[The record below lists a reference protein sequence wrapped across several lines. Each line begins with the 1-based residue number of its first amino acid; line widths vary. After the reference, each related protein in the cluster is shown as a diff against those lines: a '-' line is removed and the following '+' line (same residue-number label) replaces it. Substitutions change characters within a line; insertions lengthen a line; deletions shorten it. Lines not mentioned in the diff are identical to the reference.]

1 MKLLS
6 LLKKTGQTKK
16 PTSCSAVIV
25 AAGSSQRMGGNDKI
39 MMKLGAMPVLA
50 RTVLAFENNPL
61 IDEIIIVTRTEKL
74 EETADLCYKNGL
86 HKVRQVISGGST
98 RTESALA
105 GVSAARHD
113 AELIAIH
120 DGARPLVSQELI
132 TKVITAARDHRSAVP
147 AIASTDTLK
156 AVDEKGMV
164 AGTVDRA
171 STVRVQTPQV
181 FDADLIKG
189 ALTLAAEKGIPL
201 TDDCSAMEL
210 MGVRTFVV
218 EGEPENIKITTPDDM
233 LLARA
238 IVEDRGEWN
247 ANRTW
252 V

>member
-1 MKLLS
+1 MKILS
-6 LLKKTGQTKK
+6 LLKKLRRKK
-16 PTSCSAVIV
+16 APPVCSAVIV
-25 AAGSSQRMGGNDKI
+25 AAGSSRRMGGSDKI

-61 IDEIIIVTRTEKL
+61 VDEIIIVTRSEKIG
-74 EETADLCYKNGL
+74 EIADLCYKNGL
-86 HKVRQVISGGST
+86 HKVRQVVSGGAT

-105 GVSAARHD
+105 GVSAVRHG

-132 TKVITAARDHRSAVP
+132 TRTILAARDHRAAIPAVH
-147 AIASTDTLK
+147 STDTLK
-156 AVDEKGMV
+156 LVDEKGLV
-164 AGTVDRA
+164 AGTVDREA
-171 STVRVQTPQV
+171 AVRVQTPQV

-189 ALTLAAEKGIPL
+189 ALTRAVEKNLTL
-201 TDDCSAMEL
+201 TDDCSAMDM

-218 EGEPENIKITTPDDM
+218 EGEAENIKITTPND
-233 LLARA
+233 LLTARA
-238 IVEDRGEWN
+238 IVESRGDEN